1 MRKVNTNEQ
10 KTDIINR
17 YYNGVTPTDLS
28 NKSGIA
34 RSTIYAWIKT
44 NERKPKWAEK
54 IDMREIH
61 ILMQKCEQQ
70 QKMIEILQ
78 IASCTV
84 TAPLRDRYAVIKK
97 LESKYSVSVHKSIPH
112 P

>member
-1 MRKVNTNEQ
+1 MRKINTNEQ
-10 KTDIINR
+10 ETDIINR
-17 YYNGVTPTDLS
+17 YYNGVTPTDLL

-34 RSTIYAWIKT
+34 RSTIYAWIKA

-78 IASCTV
+78 IASCTA
-84 TAPLRDRYAVIKK
+84 TAPLRDRYAVIMK
-97 LESKYSVSVHKSIPH
+97 LEGKYSVSVHKSIPH